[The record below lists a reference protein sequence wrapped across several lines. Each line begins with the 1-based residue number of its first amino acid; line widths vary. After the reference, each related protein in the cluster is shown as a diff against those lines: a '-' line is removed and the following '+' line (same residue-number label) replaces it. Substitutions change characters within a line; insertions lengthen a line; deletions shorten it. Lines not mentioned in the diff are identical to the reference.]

1 MTDETNA
8 PETTTEPK
16 KSVINKT
23 TIVGALATILIG
35 LASCPGLF
43 AWLDSA
49 GERAS
54 KASQQAQ
61 ESEEKANLAYQLLKQ
76 KIEFQAKEF
85 DSLQQDVRE
94 IRSGLSTM
102 RSAAVTHMFAG
113 SAQRE
118 TEEIQA
124 AYDKSEASAPAEP
137 EQPDLP
143 ESLEKAWKAVQ
154 Q

>member
-1 MTDETNA
+1 MTDETNTS
-8 PETTTEPK
+8 ETNTEPK

-76 KIEFQAKEF
+76 KIDFQDKEL
-85 DSLQQDVRE
+85 DNVQQDVRE

-102 RSAAVTHMFAG
+102 RSAAVSHVLAG
-113 SAQRE
+113 SARRE

-124 AYDKSEASAPAEP
+124 AYEKADADAPAEP
-137 EQPDLP
+137 TQPDLP
-143 ESLEKAWKAVQ
+143 ESLDKAWMAVQ